1 MCLAISSFLPA
12 PKGKTQ
18 LSWWPENEP
27 NILFSSRES
36 CFRLPLGGY
45 RSIASCKA
53 SSTTSLQIPATSVI
67 TTDRKC
73 SPSASIHLCNRLFE
87 NPHSCRLLRALRA
100 FLRNQ
105 HSSVSS
111 LLQRTIRKRNV
122 FRHFRENFLFLDS
135 KKHFSRSLTRVLTT
149 DEGSRVGLPSS
160 LSPSKALRIDCP
172 NTESLEATSNA
183 WTGEFV
189 VTTESR
195 HRASEAP
202 FVT

>member
-53 SSTTSLQIPATSVI
+53 SSTASLQIPATSVI

-73 SPSASIHLCNRLFE
+73 SPSASIHLCNRLYE

-105 HSSVSS
+105 HPSFLTFATNHPEKECFSPLSRKFSFFGLQKAFFSVP
-111 LLQRTIRKRNV
+111 
-122 FRHFRENFLFLDS
+122 HE
-135 KKHFSRSLTRVLTT
+135 
-149 DEGSRVGLPSS
+149 
-160 LSPSKALRIDCP
+160 SPDHGRRQGWFA
-172 NTESLEATSNA
+172 
-183 WTGEFV
+183 
-189 VTTESR
+189 
-195 HRASEAP
+195 
-202 FVT
+202 